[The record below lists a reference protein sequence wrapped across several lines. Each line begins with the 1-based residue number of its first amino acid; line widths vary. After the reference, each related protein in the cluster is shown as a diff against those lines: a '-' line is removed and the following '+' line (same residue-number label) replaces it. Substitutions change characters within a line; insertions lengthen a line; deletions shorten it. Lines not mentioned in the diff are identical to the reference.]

1 MTTRILVVD
10 DEPDVA
16 DLVRQNFRREIR
28 AGDYS
33 FDFAL
38 SGEQALDVLRHGV
51 PPEVVMVLSDIN
63 MPGMTGI
70 DLLETIRRDWPKI
83 RVCMITAYG
92 DAATEARVL
101 EMGAGG
107 FLTKPVDLV
116 RLRQQLSETLAGP
129 S

>member
-10 DEPDVA
+10 DEPDVM

-28 AGDYS
+28 AGVYS

-38 SGEQALDVLRHGV
+38 SGEEALHVLRHSV
-51 PPEVVMVLSDIN
+51 PPEIVMVLSDIN

-70 DLLETIRRDWPKI
+70 ALLEAIHEEWPTI

-92 DAATEARVL
+92 DAGTEARAL

-107 FLTKPVDLV
+107 FLTKPVDFA
-116 RLRQQLSETLAGP
+116 RLRQQLAATAEGRT
-129 S
+129 

>member
-16 DLVRQNFRREIR
+16 DLIRQNFRREIR
-28 AGDYS
+28 GGVYS

-38 SGEQALDVLRHGV
+38 SGEQALHVLREGV

-70 DLLETIRRDWPKI
+70 ALLERIRREWPSI

-101 EMGAGG
+101 EMGAGA
-107 FLTKPVDLV
+107 FLTKPVDFA
-116 RLRQQLSETLAGP
+116 RLRQQLADTLATP
-129 S
+129 P

>member
-1 MTTRILVVD
+1 MTIRILVVD

-28 AGDYS
+28 AGAYR

-38 SGEQALDVLRHGV
+38 SGEQALNVLRHGV

-63 MPGMTGI
+63 MPGMSGI
-70 DLLETIRRDWPKI
+70 DLLETIRREWPKI

-101 EMGAGG
+101 DMGAGG
-107 FLTKPVDLV
+107 FLTKPVDLKH
-116 RLRQQLSETLAGP
+116 LRQQLSDTLAGP
-129 S
+129 P